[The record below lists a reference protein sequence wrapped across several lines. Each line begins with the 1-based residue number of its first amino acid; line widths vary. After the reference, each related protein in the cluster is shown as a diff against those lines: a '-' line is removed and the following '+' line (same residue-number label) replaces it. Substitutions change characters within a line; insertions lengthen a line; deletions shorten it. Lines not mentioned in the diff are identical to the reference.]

1 MNGYHAQPD
10 YSSDTGS
17 PAGGQTNPMTVNS
30 YGRTVWTKPMDY
42 ALLNGLLFAKRNGF
56 ESDKGNFKA
65 PGWDEVVTAVQAATN
80 QPIEKKHCENRWRKK
95 KQFWKLWVKHRAQAS
110 DWTWDADK
118 ETFVTD
124 RAIMDEYFRNNPQLA
139 VFRDRGPDFR
149 TMMEDLL
156 DNRKVEYKN
165 GAFATGL
172 GDLGGGSAGQ
182 PPPSAPV
189 APPSPE
195 PVVAEQPQQPQ
206 KSQQRTGI
214 LPETVA
220 ELRQLLFEM
229 NNSTRSPVRSAIE
242 SILQEADD
250 LLPDEWKEN
259 GVVRYERL
267 EPILD
272 LFQDPVICDTYLA
285 LRSGRKEYRL
295 RWLLRALERK
305 GLS

>member
-1 MNGYHAQPD
+1 
-10 YSSDTGS
+10 
-17 PAGGQTNPMTVNS
+17 
-30 YGRTVWTKPMDY
+30 MDY

-65 PGWDEVVTAVQAATN
+65 PGWDGVVTAVQATTN

-95 KQFWKLWVKHRAQAS
+95 KQYWKLWVRHRAQAS

-118 ETFVTD
+118 ETFVND

-139 VFRDRGPDFR
+139 VFRDCGPTFR

-156 DNRKVEYKN
+156 DNKGAEFRN

-172 GDLGGGSAGQ
+172 GHLGGPIGQ
-182 PPPSAPV
+182 AAPAAPV
-189 APPSPE
+189 APPSPV
-195 PVVAEQPQQPQ
+195 PVVTEQPQQPQ
-206 KSQQRTGI
+206 QLQQPQPPQQSQQPQQPQQPQHSQHSQQPQHRTGI

-220 ELRQLLFEM
+220 ELRQLLVEI
-229 NNSTRSPVRSAIE
+229 NQNSRSSVRSAIE
-242 SILQEADD
+242 SLLQEADD
-250 LLPDEWKEN
+250 LLPDDWKEN
-259 GVVRYERL
+259 GVVRYEKL

-272 LFQDPVICDTYLA
+272 IFQDPVICDTYLA

-295 RWLLRALERK
+295 RWILRTLERR
-305 GLS
+305 GLA